1 MKGWQYILTGMGI
14 AIAVL
19 IGFLIGQKHPQ
30 KLPVEPIKEKADTTS
45 ITYTKTFTKPV
56 FVEKTKLIHI
66 RVPVPVPV
74 TDTLW
79 KHDTLYVYLEREQI
93 QWQDSLCRVYASGIN
108 PQVDSVTHFVQE
120 TIITREISVP
130 VKVKSRWGLGIQV
143 GYGAGVNGKQVYMTP
158 YVGVGISYNI
168 LSW

>member
-1 MKGWQYILTGMGI
+1 MKGWQYILTGVGI
-14 AIAVL
+14 AVAVL

-30 KLPVEPIKEKADTTS
+30 KLPVEPIKEKVDTLLIFDT
-45 ITYTKTFTKPV
+45 ITLTKPV
-56 FVEKTKLIHI
+56 FVEKIQLDS
-66 RVPVPVPV
+66 VYMPV

-143 GYGAGVNGKQVYMTP
+143 GYGAGVNGKQVYLTP
-158 YVGVGISYNI
+158 YVGMGISYNI

>member
-1 MKGWQYILTGMGI
+1 MKGWQYILTGVGI
-14 AIAVL
+14 AVAVL
-19 IGFLIGQKHPQ
+19 IGVLIGQKHPQ
-30 KLPVEPIKEKADTTS
+30 KSPVEPIKEKVDTLLIFDT
-45 ITYTKTFTKPV
+45 ITLTKPV
-56 FVEKTKLIHI
+56 FVEKIQLDS
-66 RVPVPVPV
+66 VYMPV

-79 KHDTLYVYLEREQI
+79 EHDTLYVYLEREQI

-143 GYGAGVNGKQVYMTP
+143 GYGAGINGKQVYMTP

>member
-1 MKGWQYILTGMGI
+1 MKGWQYILTGVGI
-14 AIAVL
+14 AVAVL

-30 KLPVEPIKEKADTTS
+30 KLPVEPIKEKVDTLLIYDT
-45 ITYTKTFTKPV
+45 ITLAKPV
-56 FVEKTKLIHI
+56 FVEKIKLDS
-66 RVPVPVPV
+66 VYMPV

-120 TIITREISVP
+120 TIINREIPVP

-143 GYGAGVNGKQVYMTP
+143 GYGAGINGKQVCLTP

>member
-1 MKGWQYILTGMGI
+1 MKGWQYILSGVGI
-14 AIAVL
+14 AVAVL
-19 IGFLIGQKHPQ
+19 IGVLIGQKHPQ
-30 KLPVEPIKEKADTTS
+30 KSPVEPIKEKVDTLLIFDT
-45 ITYTKTFTKPV
+45 ITLTKPV
-56 FVEKTKLIHI
+56 FVEKIQLDS
-66 RVPVPVPV
+66 VYMPV

-143 GYGAGVNGKQVYMTP
+143 GYGAGINGKQVYMTP

>member
-1 MKGWQYILTGMGI
+1 MKGWQYILTGVGI
-14 AIAVL
+14 AVAVL

-30 KLPVEPIKEKADTTS
+30 KSPVEPIKEKADTLLIFDT
-45 ITYTKTFTKPV
+45 ITLTKPV
-56 FVEKTKLIHI
+56 FVEKIQLDS
-66 RVPVPVPV
+66 VYMPV

-120 TIITREISVP
+120 TIVNREISVP

-143 GYGAGVNGKQVYMTP
+143 GYGAGVNGKQVYLTP

>member
-1 MKGWQYILTGMGI
+1 MRGWQYILTGVGI
-14 AIAVL
+14 AVAVL
-19 IGFLIGQKHPQ
+19 IGFLIGQQHPQ
-30 KLPVEPIKEKADTTS
+30 KSPVEPIKEKVDTLLIFDT
-45 ITYTKTFTKPV
+45 ITLTKPV
-56 FVEKTKLIHI
+56 FVEKIQLDS
-66 RVPVPVPV
+66 VYMPV

-120 TIITREISVP
+120 TIVNREISVP

-143 GYGAGVNGKQVYMTP
+143 GYGAGVNGKQVYLTP

>member
-1 MKGWQYILTGMGI
+1 MKGWQYILTGVGI
-14 AIAVL
+14 AVAVL

-30 KLPVEPIKEKADTTS
+30 KSPVEPIKEKVDTLLIFDT
-45 ITYTKTFTKPV
+45 ITLTKPV
-56 FVEKTKLIHI
+56 FVEKIQLDS
-66 RVPVPVPV
+66 VYMPV

-120 TIITREISVP
+120 TIVNREMSVP

-143 GYGAGVNGKQVYMTP
+143 GYGAGINGKQMYLIP

>member
-1 MKGWQYILTGMGI
+1 MKGWQYILTGVGI
-14 AIAVL
+14 AVAVL
-19 IGFLIGQKHPQ
+19 IGFLIGQQYPQ
-30 KLPVEPIKEKADTTS
+30 KSPVEPIKEKVDTLLIYDT
-45 ITYTKTFTKPV
+45 ITLTKPV
-56 FVEKTKLIHI
+56 FVEKIQLDS
-66 RVPVPVPV
+66 VYMPV

-120 TIITREISVP
+120 TIINREISVP

-143 GYGAGVNGKQVYMTP
+143 GYGAGVNGKQVYLTP

>member
-1 MKGWQYILTGMGI
+1 MKGWQYILTGVGI
-14 AIAVL
+14 AVAVL

-30 KLPVEPIKEKADTTS
+30 KLPVEPIKEKVDTLLIFDT
-45 ITYTKTFTKPV
+45 ITLTKPV
-56 FVEKTKLIHI
+56 FVEKIQLDS
-66 RVPVPVPV
+66 VYMPV

-130 VKVKSRWGLGIQV
+130 FKVKSRWGLGIQV
-143 GYGAGVNGKQVYMTP
+143 GYGAGVNGKQVYLTP

>member
-1 MKGWQYILTGMGI
+1 MKGWQYILTGVGI
-14 AIAVL
+14 AVAVL
-19 IGFLIGQKHPQ
+19 IGFLIGQQYPQ
-30 KLPVEPIKEKADTTS
+30 KSPVEPIKEKVDTLLIFDT
-45 ITYTKTFTKPV
+45 ITLTKPV
-56 FVEKTKLIHI
+56 FVEKIQLDS
-66 RVPVPVPV
+66 VYMPV

-120 TIITREISVP
+120 TIINREISVP

-143 GYGAGVNGKQVYMTP
+143 GYGAGVNGKQVYLTP

>member
-1 MKGWQYILTGMGI
+1 MKGWQYILTGVGI
-14 AIAVL
+14 AVAVL

-30 KLPVEPIKEKADTTS
+30 KSPVEPIKEKVDTLLIFDT
-45 ITYTKTFTKPV
+45 ITLTKPV
-56 FVEKTKLIHI
+56 FVEKIQLDS
-66 RVPVPVPV
+66 VYMPV

-79 KHDTLYVYLEREQI
+79 KHDTLYVYLVREQI

-120 TIITREISVP
+120 TIVNREISVP

-143 GYGAGVNGKQVYMTP
+143 GYGAGVNGKQVYLTP
-158 YVGVGISYNI
+158 YVGVSISYNI

>member
-1 MKGWQYILTGMGI
+1 MKGWQYILTGVGI
-14 AIAVL
+14 AVAVL

-30 KLPVEPIKEKADTTS
+30 KLPVEPIKEKVDTLLIFDT
-45 ITYTKTFTKPV
+45 ITLTKPV
-56 FVEKTKLIHI
+56 FVEKIQLDS
-66 RVPVPVPV
+66 VYMPV

-79 KHDTLYVYLEREQI
+79 MHDTLYVYLEREQI

-143 GYGAGVNGKQVYMTP
+143 GYGAGVNGKQVYLTP

>member
-1 MKGWQYILTGMGI
+1 MKGWQYILTGVGI
-14 AIAVL
+14 AVAVL

-30 KLPVEPIKEKADTTS
+30 KLPVEPIKEKVDTLLIFDT
-45 ITYTKTFTKPV
+45 ITLTKPV
-56 FVEKTKLIHI
+56 FVEKIQLDS
-66 RVPVPVPV
+66 VYMPV
-74 TDTLW
+74 TYTLW

-130 VKVKSRWGLGIQV
+130 VKVKSRGGLGIQV
-143 GYGAGVNGKQVYMTP
+143 GYGAGVNGKQVYLTP

>member
-1 MKGWQYILTGMGI
+1 MKGWQYILSGVGI
-14 AIAVL
+14 AVAVL

-30 KLPVEPIKEKADTTS
+30 KSPVEPIKEKVDTLLIFDT
-45 ITYTKTFTKPV
+45 ITLTKPV
-56 FVEKTKLIHI
+56 FVEKIQLDS
-66 RVPVPVPV
+66 VYMPV

-143 GYGAGVNGKQVYMTP
+143 GYGAGVNGKQVYLTP

>member
-1 MKGWQYILTGMGI
+1 MKGWQYILTGVGI
-14 AIAVL
+14 AVAVL
-19 IGFLIGQKHPQ
+19 IGVLIGQKHPQ
-30 KLPVEPIKEKADTTS
+30 KSPVEPIKEKVDTLLIFDT
-45 ITYTKTFTKPV
+45 ITLTKPV
-56 FVEKTKLIHI
+56 FVEKIQLDS
-66 RVPVPVPV
+66 VYMPV

-143 GYGAGVNGKQVYMTP
+143 GYGAGVNGKQVYLTP

>member
-1 MKGWQYILTGMGI
+1 MKGWQYILTGVGI
-14 AIAVL
+14 AVAVL

-30 KLPVEPIKEKADTTS
+30 KLPVEPIKEKVDTLLIFDT
-45 ITYTKTFTKPV
+45 ITLTKPV
-56 FVEKTKLIHI
+56 FVEKIQLDS
-66 RVPVPVPV
+66 VYMPV

-79 KHDTLYVYLEREQI
+79 MRDTLYVYLEREQI

-143 GYGAGVNGKQVYMTP
+143 GYGAGVNGKQVYLTP

>member
-1 MKGWQYILTGMGI
+1 MKGWQYILTGVGI
-14 AIAVL
+14 AVAVL
-19 IGFLIGQKHPQ
+19 IGFLIGQQHPQ
-30 KLPVEPIKEKADTTS
+30 KSPVEPIKEKVDTLLIFDT
-45 ITYTKTFTKPV
+45 ITLTKPV
-56 FVEKTKLIHI
+56 FVEKIQLDS
-66 RVPVPVPV
+66 VYMPV

-143 GYGAGVNGKQVYMTP
+143 GYGAGINGKQVYMTP

>member
-1 MKGWQYILTGMGI
+1 MKGWQYILTGVGI
-14 AIAVL
+14 AVAVL
-19 IGFLIGQKHPQ
+19 IGFLIGQQHPQ
-30 KLPVEPIKEKADTTS
+30 KSPVEPIKEKVDTLLIFDT
-45 ITYTKTFTKPV
+45 ITLTKPI
-56 FVEKTKLIHI
+56 FVEKIQLDS
-66 RVPVPVPV
+66 VYMPV

-79 KHDTLYVYLEREQI
+79 KHDTLFVYLEREQI

-120 TIITREISVP
+120 TIVNREISVP

-143 GYGAGVNGKQVYMTP
+143 GYGAGINGKQVYLTP

>member
-1 MKGWQYILTGMGI
+1 MKGWQYILAGVGI
-14 AIAVL
+14 AVAVL

-30 KLPVEPIKEKADTTS
+30 KSPVEPIKEKVDTLLIFDT
-45 ITYTKTFTKPV
+45 ITLTKPV
-56 FVEKTKLIHI
+56 FVEKIQLDS
-66 RVPVPVPV
+66 VYMPV

-79 KHDTLYVYLEREQI
+79 KHDTLYVYLVREQI

-120 TIITREISVP
+120 TIVNREISVP

-143 GYGAGVNGKQVYMTP
+143 GYGAGINGKQVYLTP

>member
-1 MKGWQYILTGMGI
+1 MKGWQYILTGVGI
-14 AIAVL
+14 AVAVL
-19 IGFLIGQKHPQ
+19 IGFLIGQQHPQ
-30 KLPVEPIKEKADTTS
+30 KSPVEPIKEKVDTLLIFDT
-45 ITYTKTFTKPV
+45 ITLTKPV
-56 FVEKTKLIHI
+56 FVEKIQLDS
-66 RVPVPVPV
+66 VYMPV

-120 TIITREISVP
+120 IIITREIPVP

-143 GYGAGVNGKQVYMTP
+143 GYGAGINGKQVYLTP

>member
-1 MKGWQYILTGMGI
+1 MKGWQYILTGAGI
-14 AIAVL
+14 AVAVL
-19 IGFLIGQKHPQ
+19 IGFLIGQQHPQ
-30 KLPVEPIKEKADTTS
+30 KSPVEPIKEKVDTLLIFDT
-45 ITYTKTFTKPV
+45 ITLTKPV
-56 FVEKTKLIHI
+56 FVEKIQLDS
-66 RVPVPVPV
+66 VYMPV

-143 GYGAGVNGKQVYMTP
+143 GYGAGVNGKQVYLTP

>member
-1 MKGWQYILTGMGI
+1 MKGWQYILAGVGI
-14 AIAVL
+14 AVAVL

-30 KLPVEPIKEKADTTS
+30 KSPVEPIKEKVDTLLIFDT
-45 ITYTKTFTKPV
+45 ITLTKPV
-56 FVEKTKLIHI
+56 FVEKIQLDS
-66 RVPVPVPV
+66 VYMPV

-120 TIITREISVP
+120 TIITREIPVP

-143 GYGAGVNGKQVYMTP
+143 GYGAGINGKQVYLIP

>member
-1 MKGWQYILTGMGI
+1 MKGWQYILAGVGI
-14 AIAVL
+14 AVAVL
-19 IGFLIGQKHPQ
+19 IGFLIGQQHPQ
-30 KLPVEPIKEKADTTS
+30 KSPVEPIKEKVDTLLIFDT
-45 ITYTKTFTKPV
+45 ITLTKPV
-56 FVEKTKLIHI
+56 FVEKIQLDS
-66 RVPVPVPV
+66 VYMPV

-120 TIITREISVP
+120 TIITREIPVP

-143 GYGAGVNGKQVYMTP
+143 GYGAGVNGKQVYLTP

>member
-1 MKGWQYILTGMGI
+1 MKGWQYILTGVGV
-14 AIAVL
+14 AVAVL

-30 KLPVEPIKEKADTTS
+30 KSPVEPIKEKVDTLLIFDT
-45 ITYTKTFTKPV
+45 ITLTKPV
-56 FVEKTKLIHI
+56 FVEKIQLDS
-66 RVPVPVPV
+66 VLVPV

-79 KHDTLYVYLEREQI
+79 KHDTLYVYLVREQI

-120 TIITREISVP
+120 TIVNREISVP

-143 GYGAGVNGKQVYMTP
+143 GYGAGINGKQVYLTP

>member
-1 MKGWQYILTGMGI
+1 MKGWQYILTGVGI
-14 AIAVL
+14 AVAVL

-30 KLPVEPIKEKADTTS
+30 KSPVEPIKEKVDTLLIFDT
-45 ITYTKTFTKPV
+45 ITLTKPI
-56 FVEKTKLIHI
+56 FVEKIQLDS
-66 RVPVPVPV
+66 VYMPV

-79 KHDTLYVYLEREQI
+79 KHDTLFVYLEREQI

-120 TIITREISVP
+120 TIVNKEISVP

-143 GYGAGVNGKQVYMTP
+143 GYGAGVNGKQVYLTP

>member
-1 MKGWQYILTGMGI
+1 MKGWQYILTGVGI
-14 AIAVL
+14 AVAVL
-19 IGFLIGQKHPQ
+19 IGFLIGQQHPQ
-30 KLPVEPIKEKADTTS
+30 KSPVEPIKEKVDTLLIFDT
-45 ITYTKTFTKPV
+45 ITLTKPV
-56 FVEKTKLIHI
+56 FVEKIQLDS
-66 RVPVPVPV
+66 VYMPV

-79 KHDTLYVYLEREQI
+79 KHDTLFVYLEREQI

-120 TIITREISVP
+120 TIVTREISVP

-143 GYGAGVNGKQVYMTP
+143 GYGAGINGKQVYLTP

>member
-1 MKGWQYILTGMGI
+1 MRGWQYILTGVGI
-14 AIAVL
+14 AVAVL

-30 KLPVEPIKEKADTTS
+30 KLPVEPIKEKVDTLLIFDT
-45 ITYTKTFTKPV
+45 ITLTKPV
-56 FVEKTKLIHI
+56 FVEKIQLDS
-66 RVPVPVPV
+66 VYMPV

-120 TIITREISVP
+120 TIINREISVP

-143 GYGAGVNGKQVYMTP
+143 GYGAGVNGKQVYLTP

>member
-1 MKGWQYILTGMGI
+1 MRGWQYILTGVGI
-14 AIAVL
+14 AVAVL

-30 KLPVEPIKEKADTTS
+30 KSPVEPIKEKVDTLLIFDT
-45 ITYTKTFTKPV
+45 ITLTKPV
-56 FVEKTKLIHI
+56 FVEKIQLDS
-66 RVPVPVPV
+66 VYMPV

-120 TIITREISVP
+120 TIINREISVP

-143 GYGAGVNGKQVYMTP
+143 GYGAGINGKQVYLTP

>member
-1 MKGWQYILTGMGI
+1 MKGWQYILAGVGI
-14 AIAVL
+14 AVAVL

-30 KLPVEPIKEKADTTS
+30 KSPVEPIKEKVDTLLIFDT
-45 ITYTKTFTKPV
+45 ITLTKPI
-56 FVEKTKLIHI
+56 FVEKIQLDS
-66 RVPVPVPV
+66 VYMPV

-120 TIITREISVP
+120 TIVNREISVP

-143 GYGAGVNGKQVYMTP
+143 GYGAGVNGKQVYLTP

>member
-1 MKGWQYILTGMGI
+1 MKGWQYILTGVGI
-14 AIAVL
+14 AVAVL

-30 KLPVEPIKEKADTTS
+30 KLPVEPIKEKVDTLLIFDT
-45 ITYTKTFTKPV
+45 ITLTKPV
-56 FVEKTKLIHI
+56 FVEKIQLDS
-66 RVPVPVPV
+66 VYMPV

-120 TIITREISVP
+120 TIVNREISIP

-143 GYGAGVNGKQVYMTP
+143 GYGAGVNGKQVYLTP

>member
-1 MKGWQYILTGMGI
+1 MKGWQYILTGVGI
-14 AIAVL
+14 AVAVL

-30 KLPVEPIKEKADTTS
+30 KSPVEPIKEKVDTLLIFDT
-45 ITYTKTFTKPV
+45 ITLTKPI
-56 FVEKTKLIHI
+56 FVEKIQLDS
-66 RVPVPVPV
+66 VYMPV

-143 GYGAGVNGKQVYMTP
+143 GYGAGINGKQVYLTP

>member
-1 MKGWQYILTGMGI
+1 MKGWQYILAGVGI
-14 AIAVL
+14 AVAVL

-30 KLPVEPIKEKADTTS
+30 KSPVEPIKEKVDTLLIFDT
-45 ITYTKTFTKPV
+45 ITLTKPV
-56 FVEKTKLIHI
+56 FVEKIQLDS
-66 RVPVPVPV
+66 VYMPV

-79 KHDTLYVYLEREQI
+79 KHDTLYVYLVREQI

-120 TIITREISVP
+120 TIVNREISVP

-143 GYGAGVNGKQVYMTP
+143 GYGAGVNGKQVYLTP

>member
-1 MKGWQYILTGMGI
+1 MKGWQYILTGVGI
-14 AIAVL
+14 AVAVL
-19 IGFLIGQKHPQ
+19 IGFLIGQQHPQ
-30 KLPVEPIKEKADTTS
+30 KSPVEPIKEKVDTMFIFDT
-45 ITYTKTFTKPV
+45 ITLTKPV
-56 FVEKTKLIHI
+56 FVEKIQLDS
-66 RVPVPVPV
+66 VYMPV

-93 QWQDSLCRVYASGIN
+93 QWQDPLCRVYASGIN

-120 TIITREISVP
+120 TIVNREISVP

-143 GYGAGVNGKQVYMTP
+143 GYGAGVNGKQVYLTP

>member
-1 MKGWQYILTGMGI
+1 MKGWQYILTGVGI
-14 AIAVL
+14 AVAVL
-19 IGFLIGQKHPQ
+19 IGFLIGQKHPH
-30 KLPVEPIKEKADTTS
+30 KSIVEPIKEKVDTLLIFDT
-45 ITYTKTFTKPV
+45 ITLTKPV
-56 FVEKTKLIHI
+56 FVEKIQLDS
-66 RVPVPVPV
+66 VLVPV

-120 TIITREISVP
+120 TIVNREISVP

-143 GYGAGVNGKQVYMTP
+143 GYGAGVNGKQVYLTP

>member
-1 MKGWQYILTGMGI
+1 MKGWQYILTGVGI
-14 AIAVL
+14 AVAVL
-19 IGFLIGQKHPQ
+19 IGFLIGQQHPQ
-30 KLPVEPIKEKADTTS
+30 KSPVEPIKEKVDTLLIFDT
-45 ITYTKTFTKPV
+45 ITLTKPI
-56 FVEKTKLIHI
+56 FVEKIQLDS
-66 RVPVPVPV
+66 VYMPV

-79 KHDTLYVYLEREQI
+79 KHDTLFVYLEREQI

-120 TIITREISVP
+120 TIINREISVP

-143 GYGAGVNGKQVYMTP
+143 GYGAGINGKQVYLTP

>member
-1 MKGWQYILTGMGI
+1 MKGWQYILTGVGI
-14 AIAVL
+14 AVAVL

-30 KLPVEPIKEKADTTS
+30 KSPVEPINEKVDTLLIFDT
-45 ITYTKTFTKPV
+45 ITLTKPV
-56 FVEKTKLIHI
+56 FVEKIQLDS
-66 RVPVPVPV
+66 VYMPV

-120 TIITREISVP
+120 TIINREISVP

-143 GYGAGVNGKQVYMTP
+143 GYGAGVNGKQVYLTP

>member
-1 MKGWQYILTGMGI
+1 MKGWQYILTGVGI
-14 AIAVL
+14 AVAVL

-30 KLPVEPIKEKADTTS
+30 KLPVEPIKEKVDTLLIFDT
-45 ITYTKTFTKPV
+45 ITLTKPV
-56 FVEKTKLIHI
+56 FVEKIQLDS
-66 RVPVPVPV
+66 VYMPV

-108 PQVDSVTHFVQE
+108 PQVDSVTHFLQE
-120 TIITREISVP
+120 TIINREISVP

-143 GYGAGVNGKQVYMTP
+143 GYGAGVNGKQVYLTP